1 MNSDICVISPKNKHK
16 YTFIFLHPMCCDY
29 TYFFDFI
36 TKFKTDSYYNKYYDN
51 IKFIIPNSN
60 IININYPNNTIY
72 NVNSWYN
79 YFTCYDGI
87 NKIDK
92 IDTNDFLE
100 STKKIINIIEKE
112 SKILN
117 TYKKIFI
124 YGVSQGGTLIFNIL
138 KLLSKNIGGVFISKS
153 IYMKKYINLN
163 VNKNKNTPIFI
174 YSGINDQVY
183 NINYQKKLI
192 KILRKKKYN
201 ILFYIEKDIDHFK
214 FSNNEFIFIIN
225 NFIALIN
232 Y

>member
-1 MNSDICVISPKNKHK
+1 M
-16 YTFIFLHPMCCDY
+16 
-29 TYFFDFI
+29 
-36 TKFKTDSYYNKYYDN
+36 
-51 IKFIIPNSN
+51 
-60 IININYPNNTIY
+60 NINYPNNTVY

-87 NKIDK
+87 DKIDK

-117 TYKKIFI
+117 SYKKIFI

-163 VNKNKNTPIFI
+163 KNKKTPIFI
-174 YSGINDQVY
+174 YSGKNDQIY
-183 NINYQKKLI
+183 NINFQKKLI
-192 KILRKKKYN
+192 KNLKKKYN
-201 ILFYIEKDIDHFK
+201 ILFYIENDIDHFQY
-214 FSNNEFIFIIN
+214 SDNEFNFIVN
-225 NFIALIN
+225 NFIALTN

>member
-1 MNSDICVISPKNKHK
+1 MNSDICVIKPKYEHK
-16 YTFIFLHPMCCDY
+16 YTIICLHPMCCDY

-36 TKFKTDSYYNKYYDN
+36 TKFKTNNYYSKYYNN

-60 IININYPNNTIY
+60 VMNINYPNNTVY

-87 NKIDK
+87 DKIDK

-117 TYKKIFI
+117 SYKKIFI

-163 VNKNKNTPIFI
+163 KNKKTPIFI
-174 YSGINDQVY
+174 YSGKNDQIY
-183 NINYQKKLI
+183 NINFQKKLI
-192 KILRKKKYN
+192 KNLKKKYN
-201 ILFYIEKDIDHFK
+201 ILFYIENDIDHFQY
-214 FSNNEFIFIIN
+214 SDNEFNFIVN
-225 NFIALIN
+225 NFIALTN

>member
-1 MNSDICVISPKNKHK
+1 MYMNSDICIIKPKYNHK
-16 YTFIFLHPMCCDY
+16 YTFILLHPMCCDY

-36 TKFKTDSYYNKYYDN
+36 TKFKTNTYYSKYYNN

-60 IININYPNNTIY
+60 IMNINYPNNTLY

-79 YFTCYDGI
+79 YYTCYDGI

-92 IDTNDFLE
+92 INIDDFLE
-100 STKKIINIIEKE
+100 STKKIIDIIKKE
-112 SKILN
+112 NAILKS
-117 TYKKIFI
+117 YKKIFI

-163 VNKNKNTPIFI
+163 TNKKTPIFI
-174 YSGINDQVY
+174 YSGKNDQIY
-183 NINYQKKLI
+183 NINFQKKLI
-192 KILRKKKYN
+192 KNLKKKYN
-201 ILFYIEKDIDHFK
+201 ILFYIENDIDHFQY
-214 FSNNEFIFIIN
+214 SDNEFNFILN
-225 NFIALIN
+225 NFIALTN